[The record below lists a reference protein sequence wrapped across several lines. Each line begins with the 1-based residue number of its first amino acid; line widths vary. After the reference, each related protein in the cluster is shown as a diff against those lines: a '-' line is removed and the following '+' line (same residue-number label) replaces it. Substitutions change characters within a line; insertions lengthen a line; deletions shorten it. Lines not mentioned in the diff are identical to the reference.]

1 MKSIGIVGS
10 GIAGLG
16 LAYQLRDRYD
26 ITIFEGNSYVGGHTN
41 TIDVDKPSSV
51 AFDTGFMVFN
61 HVTYPLLTSLFQ
73 ELNVETCKT
82 DMSFSVQHK
91 GDRLEWNGAGLDAI
105 FAERRNLLNLR
116 FWRMLLKLDWFN
128 KNAPEHL
135 QDPQLSSLSI
145 SDYVARYQLGAD
157 FLNWYLVPMGAS
169 VWSTPLEGMLE
180 FPASTLLRFFHNH
193 GFLGLTTHFQWYT
206 VVGGARNYVKA
217 LLTSLKPQDR
227 VLTNSAVVGV
237 ERTAE
242 GARVFTA
249 DGKSH
254 YFDCVALATHAD
266 QSLQLLKNPTSLER
280 ELLAPFHYQD
290 NTVTVHCDTSVMP
303 TCRKAWASWNHRVS
317 PGEGGATTHY
327 WMNNLQ
333 GLAGPTNYF
342 VSLNSEHLVDESKI
356 FRRLNYTH
364 PLFTLATQKAQ
375 LRLPELNEQD
385 GSIFYCGSYFRYGFH
400 EDAYLSACLLADR
413 LKALGV
419 ACAQ

>member
-105 FAERRNLLNLR
+105 FADRRNLLNLR

-169 VWSTPLEGMLE
+169 VWSTPLHGMLE
-180 FPASTLLRFFHNH
+180 FP
-193 GFLGLTTHFQWYT
+193 
-206 VVGGARNYVKA
+206 
-217 LLTSLKPQDR
+217 
-227 VLTNSAVVGV
+227 
-237 ERTAE
+237 
-242 GARVFTA
+242 
-249 DGKSH
+249 
-254 YFDCVALATHAD
+254 
-266 QSLQLLKNPTSLER
+266 
-280 ELLAPFHYQD
+280 
-290 NTVTVHCDTSVMP
+290 
-303 TCRKAWASWNHRVS
+303 
-317 PGEGGATTHY
+317 
-327 WMNNLQ
+327 
-333 GLAGPTNYF
+333 
-342 VSLNSEHLVDESKI
+342 
-356 FRRLNYTH
+356 
-364 PLFTLATQKAQ
+364 
-375 LRLPELNEQD
+375 
-385 GSIFYCGSYFRYGFH
+385 
-400 EDAYLSACLLADR
+400 
-413 LKALGV
+413 
-419 ACAQ
+419 